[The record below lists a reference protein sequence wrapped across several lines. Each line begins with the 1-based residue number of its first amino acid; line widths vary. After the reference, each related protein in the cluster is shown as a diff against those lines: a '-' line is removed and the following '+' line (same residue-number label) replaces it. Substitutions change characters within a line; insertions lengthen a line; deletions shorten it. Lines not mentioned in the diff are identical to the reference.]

1 MHRCLILSQNPALA
15 TSLKQWLVAKGH
27 AEEEQIAVR
36 TVGQAPE
43 HDKVSAQFGSLC
55 DWLEAEI
62 ETATNHQGLP
72 ELMVLTD
79 FAGYGALNASKLNPV
94 MHHGWATVLGMLVLG
109 FPEVHWVL
117 AAGGPQQLDEK
128 LIRLHHAS
136 ETGHLEK
143 LLRRSAFG
151 FCPLFDAGAL
161 RHLIR
166 QGLDQSSNVPVRVK
180 LPLRKELAAAIDEEQ
195 SYAFFHAYTAYR
207 FGFRCQV
214 IMTMAGMKASLKG
227 DAPQP
232 KLVFEDVFLHFPD
245 NSPKN
250 FSNLRERDRKRDDRN
265 DPLGLTHL
273 ANASYRIL
281 VTSGHHHG
289 QDEEARRDNPIY
301 LRALR
306 DNGQWNHELQKP
318 LGGMFNLW
326 KESKLEQNLRGG
338 SRRGLAPGFEW
349 PLRHQANE
357 GGHSAPGRLLVIA
370 DRLIARA
377 ERMLAEIRT
386 VPQAVYGAVLATDAL
401 ELLGGKTPTTSLE
414 ALMLRHQFE
423 ALAECQFVGT
433 QHHVDVKSR
442 ITDLVIEVDSLAFWF
457 GKTARSRKVARWN
470 AELAILNK
478 LINVFSEHNQFD
490 EDQKLQVRARR
501 LHRKL
506 WLHERPLLKPLEI
519 VPWYVE
525 KLLASVPIFLL
536 AIAGWILIM
545 GLLFHF
551 VKAPDVTVG
560 QGIADAFS
568 SFLGV
573 QPPADDK
580 LWNSEHGWNGPFCL
594 IAATIALGFLH
605 LGIFISH
612 LYSIVTRK

>member
-1 MHRCLILSQNPALA
+1 MRRCLILSQNPALA
-15 TSLKQWLVAKGH
+15 ASLKQWLVAKGH

-36 TVGQAPE
+36 TVRQAPE

-79 FAGYGALNASKLNPV
+79 FAGYGALNASEMNPV
-94 MHHGWATVLGMLVLG
+94 MHHGWAAVLGMLVLG

-117 AAGGPQQLDEK
+117 AAGGPQQLDGE
-128 LIRLHHAS
+128 LIRLHHATES
-136 ETGHLEK
+136 GELEK
-143 LLRRSAFG
+143 LLQRSASD

-166 QGLDQSSNVPVRVK
+166 QGLEQSPNK
-180 LPLRKELAAAIDEEQ
+180 LPLRAELAAAIDEEQ

-214 IMTMAGMKASLKG
+214 IMTMAGMTEFLKKPV
-227 DAPQP
+227 PQP
-232 KLVFEDVFLHFPD
+232 LLVFEDVFLHFPD
-245 NSPKN
+245 DSPHG
-250 FSNLRERDRKRDDRN
+250 FSHLRLRDEGRKPDE
-265 DPLGLTHL
+265 GFTHL
-273 ANASYRIL
+273 ADANFRIL

-289 QDEEARRDNPIY
+289 QEEEARRDNPIY

-326 KESKLEQNLRGG
+326 KESKLEQKLRDGG
-338 SRRGLAPGFEW
+338 RRGLAPGFEW
-349 PLRHQANE
+349 PLRHQAGE
-357 GGHSAPGRLLVIA
+357 GSHSAPGRLLVIA

-377 ERMLAEIRT
+377 ERMLADIRT

-442 ITDLVIEVDSLAFWF
+442 IKDLVIEVESLAFWF
-457 GKTARSRKVARWN
+457 GKTTRSRKVARWN

-478 LINVFSEHNQFD
+478 LIKVFSDHNQFD

-506 WLHERPLLKPLEI
+506 WLHERPWLKPLEFA
-519 VPWYVE
+519 PWYVE
-525 KLLASVPIFLL
+525 KLLASVPVFLL

-545 GLLFHF
+545 GLLFHLA
-551 VKAPDVTVG
+551 KAPYVTLG
-560 QGIADAFS
+560 QGIADAFG

-580 LWNSEHGWNGPFCL
+580 LWKSEYGWNGPFCL